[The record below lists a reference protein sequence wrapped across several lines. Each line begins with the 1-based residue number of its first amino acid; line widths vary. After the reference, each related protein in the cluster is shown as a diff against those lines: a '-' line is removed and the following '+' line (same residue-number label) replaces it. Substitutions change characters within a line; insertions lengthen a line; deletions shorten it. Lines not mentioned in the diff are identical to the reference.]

1 MSDASGNLRVVVDT
15 NVLVS
20 AAISHRGLPRRV
32 LEAWEHSSFQL
43 LMVDETLAEVTD
55 VLQRDAIRQKYH
67 LADEQ
72 IARLVH
78 DLTVATER
86 VIPHEPPPVSSRD
99 PKDDPLLAVAL
110 SGHASY
116 LITGADDLLVL
127 DGEPALGTLRIVTV
141 RDFLRLLAQQRGEPV

>member
-32 LEAWEHSSFQL
+32 LEAWENSSFQL
-43 LMVDETLAEVTD
+43 LMADETLAEVTD

-72 IARLVH
+72 AVKNPRRALC
-78 DLTVATER
+78 R
-86 VIPHEPPPVSSRD
+86 GRD
-99 PKDDPLLAVAL
+99 
-110 SGHASY
+110 G
-116 LITGADDLLVL
+116 
-127 DGEPALGTLRIVTV
+127 R
-141 RDFLRLLAQQRGEPV
+141 

>member
-32 LEAWEHSSFQL
+32 LDAWEHGSFQL
-43 LMVDETLAEVTD
+43 LMADAMLAEVTD
-55 VLQRDAIRQKYH
+55 VLHRDAIRQKYH
-67 LADEQ
+67 LTDEQ
-72 IARLVH
+72 IAQLVH

-110 SGHASY
+110 SGHADY
-116 LITGADDLLVL
+116 LITGDDDLLVL
-127 DGEPALGTLRIVTV
+127 QGDPRLGTLQIVTA
-141 RDFLRLLAQQRGEPV
+141 RDFVQLLAELGGGPA